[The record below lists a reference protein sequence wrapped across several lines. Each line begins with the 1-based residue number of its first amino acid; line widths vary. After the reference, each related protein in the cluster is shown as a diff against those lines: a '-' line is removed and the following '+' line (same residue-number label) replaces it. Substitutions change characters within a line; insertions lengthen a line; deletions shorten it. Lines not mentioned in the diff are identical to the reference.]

1 MLCGCRSTKSKL
13 LISYASY
20 GKKPQLP
27 LPYMIRFLTILL
39 LSASCAFASDVIA
52 VIKSPSTVYRLK
64 GSNGA
69 FLGQIQPSGGAISV
83 GCDGETIA
91 VLNSHGIVNRY
102 NAATGAFI
110 GQNQPSGGP
119 LTDVQVSGGVM
130 IVRSTHVASRYNAR
144 TGAFLG
150 QSQF

>member
-1 MLCGCRSTKSKL
+1 
-13 LISYASY
+13 
-20 GKKPQLP
+20 
-27 LPYMIRFLTILL
+27 MIRYLAILL
-39 LSASCAFASDVIA
+39 LSASCACAADVIA

-64 GSNGA
+64 GSSGA

-83 GCDGETIA
+83 GCDGDVIA
-91 VLNSHGIVNRY
+91 VLNSHGIISRY
-102 NAATGAFI
+102 NAATGAFL
-110 GQNQPSGGP
+110 GQNQPSGGGGP

-130 IVRSTHVASRYNAR
+130 IVRSPHVASRYNAR